1 MKKRQYSGDYRV
13 CAAHDLA
20 PIFESTFG
28 IDPELLASNDDF
40 LRILGESGLKLKG
53 EAAWTTLSQTKD
65 MKGKK

>member
-28 IDPELLASNDDF
+28 IDPGLLARNDDF
-40 LRILGESGLKLKG
+40 LRSLVRS
-53 EAAWTTLSQTKD
+53 
-65 MKGKK
+65 